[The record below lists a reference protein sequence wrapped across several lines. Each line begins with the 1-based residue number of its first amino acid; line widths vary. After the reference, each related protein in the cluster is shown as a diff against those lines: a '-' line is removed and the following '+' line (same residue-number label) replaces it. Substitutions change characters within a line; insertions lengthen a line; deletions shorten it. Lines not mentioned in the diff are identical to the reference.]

1 MRYIVDGQDLLHC
14 SGQRIPGSCVGGHK
28 KRERLT
34 VKLLSSNI
42 IESQKAHSSYFAKKR
57 SDEAKTVFSCFSIT
71 LLSILSW
78 GMQRLKLDL
87 LSKFSSTCIFILITK
102 TSQFTT
108 CHLHLDLQLFF
119 SSWEPYLNNVRK

>member
-57 SDEAKTVFSCFSIT
+57 SDEAKTVFSCFVNND
-71 LLSILSW
+71 
-78 GMQRLKLDL
+78 G
-87 LSKFSSTCIFILITK
+87 F
-102 TSQFTT
+102 
-108 CHLHLDLQLFF
+108 HFF
-119 SSWEPYLNNVRK
+119 HHIAIYFVVGNATA